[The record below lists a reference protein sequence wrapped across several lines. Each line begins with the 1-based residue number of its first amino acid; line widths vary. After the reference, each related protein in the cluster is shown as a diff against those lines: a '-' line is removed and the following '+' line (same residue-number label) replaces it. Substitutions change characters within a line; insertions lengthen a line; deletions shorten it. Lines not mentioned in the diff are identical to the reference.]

1 MTINQNQVN
10 QLIELLQNNKLAD
23 DVVSQLLD
31 LALPKYDQD
40 ALAALELTA
49 SLLKKYSEGLADSNG
64 LPLSANLYTECK
76 TNVKILTVEAGSTP
90 FIAVNLSPNSFTYE
104 ISPGLLYPVTWVVL
118 DKLSD
123 VKTNAID
130 LMMDMLTALL
140 VKKPE
145 HSDEFDT
152 ILQFVA
158 NNELDFEEDMYKA
171 LYRTYR
177 AKVFNSFSNGRLRE
191 VEEPNYDSP
200 NMFHDGDADKKKTDA
215 EDTSVT
221 TVAPVDQESDGSEQ
235 STGESDVVQPSTV
248 TDSPVSKED
257 HVSDNL
263 FVFYP
268 IVKQRIEKS
277 SVFELV
283 KPFSDALASGN
294 EYDPSSEVYDPNT
307 KDFVSYITKILV
319 DKYEAARTSES
330 IEYFVDNKLPAI
342 LYSIASAGFDKG
354 ILDGDLTALQD
365 ISEGWTER
373 LGLYDIFDKIYQSYD
388 DGYAV
393 SILPPD
399 LYYNLQTD
407 KDKAATLMNNFFT
420 HSHGERGIFRVRTPE
435 GGLHLMS
442 DGNRET
448 GDGFLVATI
457 INLTGVLLCTARF
470 KVDLLTSQVTVTG
483 ASSLEYQSKPQWLEA
498 VRVVN
503 NAIRGGLNKEPK
515 NVV

>member
-10 QLIELLQNNKLAD
+10 QLIELLQNNQLAD

-49 SLLKKYSEGLADSNG
+49 MLLTKYSEDLKDSNG
-64 LPLSANLYTECK
+64 HPLSVRLFTEHK
-76 TNVKILTVEAGSTP
+76 TNIKFLAVEAGPKP
-90 FIAVNLSPNSFTYE
+90 FVAVKLSPNSFAYE
-104 ISPGLLYPVTWVVL
+104 ITPGSLHQVTWSVL
-118 DKLSD
+118 DKLGD
-123 VKTNAID
+123 VKDNAIE
-130 LMMDMLTALL
+130 LMVSMLSALL
-140 VKKPE
+140 TTKSE
-145 HSDEFDT
+145 YSDEFDT
-152 ILQFVA
+152 ILQIVS
-158 NNELDFEEDMYKA
+158 NCEPDFELSLCQA

-177 AKVFNSFSNGRLRE
+177 SNVFNSFSKPRNLP

-200 NMFHDGDADKKKTDA
+200 NVFHDGDADKKKTDA
-215 EDTSVT
+215 LDTSVN
-221 TVAPVDQESDGSEQ
+221 TVVSTDQDKDGSEL
-235 STGESDVVQPSTV
+235 STTESDAVQPSIS
-248 TDSPVSKED
+248 TDSSPSKEE

-263 FVFYP
+263 SVFYP

-277 SVFELV
+277 SVYELV
-283 KPFSDALASGN
+283 KPFSDALKSGN

-307 KDFVSYITKILV
+307 RDFVSYITKILV

-373 LGLYDIFDKIYQSYD
+373 LGLYDIFEKIYQSYD

-393 SILPPD
+393 STLPPD

-407 KDKAATLMNNFFT
+407 KDKATTLMTDFFA
-420 HSHGERGIFRVRTPE
+420 HSRGERGIFQIRTPE
-435 GGLHLMS
+435 GGLRLMS
-442 DGNRET
+442 DVNSDT

-470 KVDLLTSQVTVTG
+470 KVDVLTSQVTITG